1 MSALRRSSK
10 SKYSADLRD
19 KSLVAAEIRL
29 EPAHLGAVHSC
40 KNSLFLGAKIGG
52 PTQWGVTRLIVNR
65 RLPLLL
71 RPHPGTRAPS
81 LHRNYPASSVL
92 RAPPPPVYGQTPEA
106 SGGRADRQPP
116 QTGFP
121 CCPMLLVDM
130 LSPTTPA
137 KRIEPVVQ
145 FVRSMPVF
153 PQSRQGRPSHRVFRG
168 RLGVH
173 TYYGLPT
180 CRRPNAAFFLPGSD
194 HFVTSMAAGIAT
206 RPGRPLPGQDFHLL
220 EHRTFTAHL
229 DQHTSSWIRESGS
242 FPDRTGSCRT
252 CLPYLDAQCPGK

>member
-1 MSALRRSSK
+1 M
-10 SKYSADLRD
+10 
-19 KSLVAAEIRL
+19 
-29 EPAHLGAVHSC
+29 
-40 KNSLFLGAKIGG
+40 
-52 PTQWGVTRLIVNR
+52 TWGVTRLIVNR

-92 RAPPPPVYGQTPEA
+92 RAPPPPVCGQTPNA
-106 SGGRADRQPP
+106 PGDRADILSP

-121 CCPMLLVDM
+121 CCPTGITSLLVFLVDM

-145 FVRSMPVF
+145 FVRSIPAF

-173 TYYGLPT
+173 AYYGLPT
-180 CRRPNAAFFLPGSD
+180 CRRPNAAFFLPGFD

-206 RPGRPLPGQDFHLL
+206 RPGRPLPGQDLHLL
-220 EHRTFTAHL
+220 EQRTFHGTPGPAQPL
-229 DQHTSSWIRESGS
+229 RFSGCCTRPLGCVALPDAGCAWTTRAGEGGVSPPFPRTRLRFVGLLYRFSMSSGGVNGGS
-242 FPDRTGSCRT
+242 NG
-252 CLPYLDAQCPGK
+252 

>member
-1 MSALRRSSK
+1 M
-10 SKYSADLRD
+10 
-19 KSLVAAEIRL
+19 
-29 EPAHLGAVHSC
+29 
-40 KNSLFLGAKIGG
+40 
-52 PTQWGVTRLIVNR
+52 TWGVTRLIVNR

-81 LHRNYPASSVL
+81 LHRHYPASSVL
-92 RAPPPPVYGQTPEA
+92 RAPPPPVCGQTPETP
-106 SGGRADRQPP
+106 GGRADRQPP

-121 CCPMLLVDM
+121 CCPMFLVDM

-145 FVRSMPVF
+145 FVRSVPAF

-180 CRRPNAAFFLPGSD
+180 CRRPRAASFRPGFD

-206 RPGRPLPGQDFHLL
+206 RPGRPLPGQDLRLL
-220 EHRTFTAHL
+220 EQQTLTAHL
-229 DQHTSSWIRESGS
+229 DQHKEAECVSWVVVVWIRAIWEISV
-242 FPDRTGSCRT
+242 
-252 CLPYLDAQCPGK
+252 